1 MMRAIIIQICVIFQA
16 YANDVA
22 EKTLE
27 VEEEKQRTEAL
38 LFQMLP
44 E

>member
-1 MMRAIIIQICVIFQA
+1 MLTQIYDIFQA

-22 EKTLE
+22 EKTME